1 MTLLLEELPEIE
13 PIHDGRRAAL
23 LVQHPLRPRILNLA
37 REPISATVVAG
48 VLGESRQKVN
58 YHMRQLRG
66 AGFLRPAGR
75 RRRRGLTGQ
84 RYVATARAYVLA
96 PGVAGIASPDL
107 AEYADATSAARLVAL
122 ASRMQAEVATVVHA
136 AALRQR
142 RVPTLSISAD
152 VRFVSAEQRAAFA
165 TAIQDAIARIVADHT
180 SPMSTVTG
188 APPSGRAFRLLV
200 ACHPIPLEA
209 PIPASADVSE
219 PSRERTPQHTDDS

>member
-37 REPISATVVAG
+37 REPISATVIAG

-58 YHMRQLRG
+58 YHMRQLRS
-66 AGFLRPAGR
+66 AGFLRLAGR
-75 RRRRGLTGQ
+75 RRRRGLTEQ

-96 PGVAGIASPDL
+96 PGVAGIASPNL
-107 AEYADATSAARLVAL
+107 TEHADATSATRLVAL

-142 RVPTLSISAD
+142 RVPTFSISAD
-152 VRFVSAEQRAAFA
+152 VRFESAEQRGAFA
-165 TAIQDAIARIVADHT
+165 TAIQGAIARVVAEHT
-180 SPMSTVTG
+180 TPMSPASG
-188 APPSGRAFRLLV
+188 SPPPGRAFRLLV
-200 ACHPIPLEA
+200 ACHPVPLEA
-209 PIPASADVSE
+209 PLPASADVSE
-219 PSRERTPQHTDDS
+219 PSGEGD